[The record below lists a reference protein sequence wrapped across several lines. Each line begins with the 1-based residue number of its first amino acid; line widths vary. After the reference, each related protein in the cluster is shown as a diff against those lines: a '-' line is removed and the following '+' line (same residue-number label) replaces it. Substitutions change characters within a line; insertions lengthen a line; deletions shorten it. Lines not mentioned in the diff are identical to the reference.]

1 MTQEDWGGLGGGW
14 PWARSGVLVLPA
26 WHPPR
31 ERLAPLSPGHMASRV
46 GLLIILKGGYCYYRP
61 HFFQQRTVQKG
72 EAFCLRSHS
81 TGSEW
86 SEHSTGLSSDLAPL
100 FTAAWVG
107 PEPASP
113 CKVRVPI
120 VAPLPAREPYKPG
133 SWGPSGEKV
142 CGSLRER
149 VPKVTGSSLPCD
161 VHAGPGGFLEG
172 WPTLRVWGPVGNAV
186 DGDEAGTA
194 VLVKEKATPCHW
206 EKLTPVHPQSHLCPH
221 HVDGALSPALAPRG
235 GRGTAT
241 RSSRWYCLP
250 DGGVGLCGPVHILH
264 PHLLLLLWRKL
275 TNPPACRPGTVLA
288 ERGGRASLAPDLS
301 S

>member
-1 MTQEDWGGLGGGW
+1 
-14 PWARSGVLVLPA
+14 
-26 WHPPR
+26 
-31 ERLAPLSPGHMASRV
+31 MASRV
-46 GLLIILKGGYCYYRP
+46 GLLTILKGGYCYYRP
-61 HFFQQRTVQKG
+61 HFFQQRTVQRG

-81 TGSEW
+81 AGSEW

-113 CKVRVPI
+113 CKMRVPI

-194 VLVKEKATPCHW
+194 VLVKEEATPCHW
-206 EKLTPVHPQSHLCPH
+206 EKTYPYPPPVSPGSPPRGWSSVPSAGAKGWSWHGHPQQQVVLSPRRWGRPMWSCPH
-221 HVDGALSPALAPRG
+221 SPPTPPLAPM
-235 GRGTAT
+235 
-241 RSSRWYCLP
+241 
-250 DGGVGLCGPVHILH
+250 
-264 PHLLLLLWRKL
+264 
-275 TNPPACRPGTVLA
+275 A
-288 ERGGRASLAPDLS
+288 EDH
-301 S
+301 